1 MRLVFID
8 ECGDA
13 NKKDYLGLSI
23 ASVDS
28 RYYPLL
34 KRSAQSVLLKI
45 GWEAQTEFK
54 GSYLFSVSKGCPS
67 VSVEDR
73 VAAAMSLLD
82 LNTSEKNSRMH
93 FTYGRLRS
101 TKQGE
106 DYLRRLPGLLHRG
119 LRVAPMGA
127 GKDLVAITCDER
139 SDVNRRALHSA
150 LAPVVAAKGY
160 VLHES
165 VTFAQSSFDTIG
177 LMFAD
182 LVGYL
187 AARVDLLS
195 ADAQLFEGLSPE
207 ELAKDGQ
214 CRKFTASRKLLD
226 KVKKLTLYTCRD
238 MDE

>member
-28 RYYPLL
+28 KYYPLL
-34 KRSAQSVLLKI
+34 KRRAQSVLLKI
-45 GWEAQTEFK
+45 GWEANTEFK
-54 GSYLFSVSKGCPS
+54 GSYLFSVSKGCPN

-73 VAAAMSLLD
+73 VAAATALLD
-82 LNTSEKNSRMH
+82 LNTSEKNSRMK

-106 DYLRRLPGLLHRG
+106 AYLRRLPGLLHRG
-119 LRVAPMGA
+119 LVVAPKGA
-127 GKDLVAITCDER
+127 GKNLLAITCDER
-139 SDVNRRALHSA
+139 SDLDRRAVHSA
-150 LAPVVAAKGY
+150 LTSVVQTKGY

-195 ADAQLFEGLSPE
+195 ADAQLFEGLSPQ

-214 CRKFTASRKLLD
+214 YRKLTASRDLLD
-226 KVKKLTLYTCRD
+226 KVKKLTLYTSQD
-238 MDE
+238 MD